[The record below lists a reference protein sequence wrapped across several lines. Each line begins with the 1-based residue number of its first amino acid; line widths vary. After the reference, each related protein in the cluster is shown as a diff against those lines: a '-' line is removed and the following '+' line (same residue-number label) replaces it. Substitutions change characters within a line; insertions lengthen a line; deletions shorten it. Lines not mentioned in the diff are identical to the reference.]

1 MGLVEVMAWWAWG
14 EVPGE
19 GEAPPG
25 SEGCCSLPDTLPTTT
40 PGPAEG
46 PLVQAL
52 LRECFQNEGADA
64 S

>member
-25 SEGCCSLPDTLPTTT
+25 FDYDRNALPPNYDFSCC
-40 PGPAEG
+40 
-46 PLVQAL
+46 
-52 LRECFQNEGADA
+52 F
-64 S
+64 